1 MAVEVRAD
9 MGAPAPN
16 GDDPGP
22 TAGAVTIVSVRDGTV
37 AETHDAGRLRGL
49 LADSETRAWIDLTD
63 PSPGV
68 VESIA
73 GLIGLH
79 PLIAEDI
86 VESNERAKVELVG
99 DVIHVVMFVL
109 TRQEEMQASEVDFV
123 LGERF
128 ILSVHPGSWDPRSV
142 HQLRLGIGTILGQ
155 GADFL
160 LWALLDGIVDG
171 YFPVLDG
178 YADEI
183 DDVQDEI
190 IADASKA
197 ALYRVFGLKR
207 DLIRLRHFIH
217 PSREIF
223 GRLTSRE
230 FELIG
235 DAQVFYF
242 RDVYDHLIRLSD
254 EYDSLRELVAGALEV
269 YLSTIN
275 NNLSAIMKR
284 LTGVTVVLAGIA
296 AVGGLFGMSEAPA
309 AFSGT
314 EGFGF
319 WAITIG
325 TLTIAACAVAF
336 LRWIEWI

>member
-1 MAVEVRAD
+1 
-9 MGAPAPN
+9 
-16 GDDPGP
+16 
-22 TAGAVTIVSVRDGTV
+22 VT
-37 AETHDAGRLRGL
+37 ETHDAADLHGM
-49 LADSETRAWIDLTD
+49 LADGETRVWIDLTD
-63 PSPGV
+63 PSPDV
-68 VESIA
+68 VESIGA
-73 GLIGLH
+73 FLGLH

-86 VESNERAKVELVG
+86 IESNERAKVELVG
-99 DVIHVVMFVL
+99 DVIHAVMFVL
-109 TRQEEMQASEVDFV
+109 TRQREMQTSEIDLV
-123 LGERF
+123 LGDRF
-128 ILSVHPGSWDPRSV
+128 LLSVHPGSWDPRSV
-142 HQLRLGIGTILGQ
+142 HQLRLGIETILGQ

-171 YFPVLDG
+171 YFPILDA

-183 DDVQDEI
+183 DEIQDDI
-190 IADASKA
+190 IAEASKE
-197 ALYRVFGLKR
+197 ALHRVFALKR
-207 DLIRLRHFIH
+207 DLIKLRHVIH
-217 PSREIF
+217 PSREVF

-230 FELIG
+230 FALIG
-235 DAQVFYF
+235 DAHLFYF

-309 AFSGT
+309 AFSGS

-325 TLTIAACAVAF
+325 TLVVAGVVVVF
-336 LRWIEWI
+336 LRWIDWI